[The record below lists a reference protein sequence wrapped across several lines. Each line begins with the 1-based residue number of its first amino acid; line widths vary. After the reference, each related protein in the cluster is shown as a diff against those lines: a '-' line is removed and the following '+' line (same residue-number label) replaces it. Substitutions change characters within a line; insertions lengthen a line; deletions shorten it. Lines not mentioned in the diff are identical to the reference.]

1 MGATEIHTPTWK
13 TDSPL
18 TGEVDG
24 SDQIG
29 FIGRTRTDGENRHT
43 SQPRAVKCLEQEPRC
58 VGAPAHSSTLSYP
71 GKSQRPAL
79 PSACFSLQYKE
90 GQKTK
95 FFSRFGT
102 RQDSVSISPPLPCY
116 TSKMGCKP
124 QLRIGRPHS
133 GPQQHNWQAHLSLT
147 ELCRALGGG
156 IMTLSS

>member
-1 MGATEIHTPTWK
+1 MWAPPPTV
-13 TDSPL
+13 P
-18 TGEVDG
+18 
-24 SDQIG
+24 
-29 FIGRTRTDGENRHT
+29 
-43 SQPRAVKCLEQEPRC
+43 
-58 VGAPAHSSTLSYP
+58 LSYP

-90 GQKTK
+90 GWKTK

-133 GPQQHNWQAHLSLT
+133 GPQQHNWQAYLSLT

-156 IMTLSS
+156 IMMLLVSHCSQGRCLQPWSQVGSPTSQVSSQMLSARYCAYMNHSSSAYRP